1 MNRIIKYTI
10 TKESNRERK
19 LTEEEF
25 KELHYESTTTSITG
39 LVDYLNE
46 GRAFCHSTF
55 YPNRDNSI
63 SRRKENWKSSDMVV
77 IDVDNSPV
85 SYTETLES
93 LTFSPTISYPS
104 FSYDEQ
110 NQRYKYRLVY
120 VLDETITNKELYQSI
135 YDGLCW
141 QLEWDLCPA
150 KENWHNEDNG
160 GRELNRM
167 FLPTDKTIDYDS
179 SQTYS
184 IDDFWKII
192 GHHPGKEP
200 ARQKKD
206 RSMDITYDEKMKAD
220 LFAAGKDL
228 KGFCFKWYGK
238 GYRPIF
244 DTPLQEDEF
253 IDGIALKENSSMY
266 WGHINLW
273 EKRGKRKI
281 LGPGDGRRHK
291 MYSFAAVW
299 RKMGLNANQMMF
311 NLANVVAEFMDNVVS
326 KKDRRPKYTG
336 KEIWDIVKDVMS
348 ITPDAIDVKEDNR
361 KMRVSTLYR
370 QENNM
375 THQAVLG
382 QYRKKQTDR
391 HIESNYDILLSD
403 QENAERCGCSATRIS
418 QWRCQ
423 EQGITKKQMT
433 DAIIEHHYSP
443 ELSLR
448 ENAAQI
454 YEKTG
459 RKIGKDRIA
468 SWLKEQNPKTT

>member
-1 MNRIIKYTI
+1 MNRIINYTI

-120 VLDETITNKELYQSI
+120 VLDETITNKELYQSL

-141 QLEWDLCPA
+141 QLEWDLSPA

-179 SQTYS
+179 RY
-184 IDDFWKII
+184 
-192 GHHPGKEP
+192 
-200 ARQKKD
+200 
-206 RSMDITYDEKMKAD
+206 
-220 LFAAGKDL
+220 
-228 KGFCFKWYGK
+228 
-238 GYRPIF
+238 
-244 DTPLQEDEF
+244 
-253 IDGIALKENSSMY
+253 
-266 WGHINLW
+266 
-273 EKRGKRKI
+273 
-281 LGPGDGRRHK
+281 
-291 MYSFAAVW
+291 
-299 RKMGLNANQMMF
+299 
-311 NLANVVAEFMDNVVS
+311 
-326 KKDRRPKYTG
+326 
-336 KEIWDIVKDVMS
+336 
-348 ITPDAIDVKEDNR
+348 
-361 KMRVSTLYR
+361 
-370 QENNM
+370 
-375 THQAVLG
+375 
-382 QYRKKQTDR
+382 
-391 HIESNYDILLSD
+391 
-403 QENAERCGCSATRIS
+403 
-418 QWRCQ
+418 
-423 EQGITKKQMT
+423 
-433 DAIIEHHYSP
+433 
-443 ELSLR
+443 
-448 ENAAQI
+448 
-454 YEKTG
+454 
-459 RKIGKDRIA
+459 
-468 SWLKEQNPKTT
+468 